1 LSNFAPKEEKVLL
14 FERGGLETQRER
26 ERDTGCYI
34 MRGQEGKELK
44 SWKLGIKRI
53 EYRNQPIKSNSS
65 KLEFFF

>member
-1 LSNFAPKEEKVLL
+1 LREE
-14 FERGGLETQRER
+14 GLRHRERER